1 MADKKDMRS
10 YLNDAYIH
18 NRDEY
23 SLKNDVYKIVTDDI
37 KYNNV
42 NINNDKYDLVTM
54 DNFVVNQQIINIDNV
69 DYYLHYLWN
78 TGVVARDKS
87 HAIYTFSIN
96 ANTKMKM
103 FVIDKNTRHSLFV
116 FKERFDVLGITDLIR
131 KKQEN
136 GQAK

>member
-54 DNFVVNQQIINIDNV
+54 DDFVVNQQIINIDNV
-69 DYYLHYLWN
+69 DYYLH
-78 TGVVARDKS
+78 
-87 HAIYTFSIN
+87 
-96 ANTKMKM
+96 
-103 FVIDKNTRHSLFV
+103 
-116 FKERFDVLGITDLIR
+116 
-131 KKQEN
+131 
-136 GQAK
+136 